1 MNQEEMLELRNEELC
16 DLSHATARYLAA
28 SPLEKIN
35 LAAAAGKEWNPIAS
49 TEQAMHL
56 AALMNMTIC
65 FGGMVVMVSEPDGT
79 QSRTVEYKLNR
90 RTEAL
95 RKAITLLAADFAQHI

>member
-1 MNQEEMLELRNEELC
+1 
-16 DLSHATARYLAA
+16 
-28 SPLEKIN
+28 
-35 LAAAAGKEWNPIAS
+35 
-49 TEQAMHL
+49 
-56 AALMNMTIC
+56 MNMTIC
-65 FGGMVVMVSEPDGT
+65 FGGMVVMVSEPDGA